1 MKLRKPRRKDLP
13 LLWDGFMVYLAL
25 VNVGL
30 IVFDWTYP
38 WLRSFYM
45 EHTPGLVSFYDPWH
59 ERFWLLDLPFLLFFA
74 GEFFTRWVLVV
85 RRGRIRHWSLYPLI
99 YWYDLLGI
107 VPLAELRFFRLFRV
121 ISIYLRLKRSDLS
134 GVGDDPISRGVSFVA
149 DVFLEEISDRVA
161 IRILT
166 MAEREVHQGVITTV
180 LRQVLVPRR
189 QEVRRKVSAKVT
201 EIVEEGDLSAR
212 ARRFLRLN
220 LEEAVREAPVLRRIP
235 LPAAVKQPLVTGVGE
250 AVYDSIVETLS
261 ATLRSPEGQE
271 ALEEL
276 VDSVMGSFEAE
287 LGRGEI
293 ETLVEEAVLDAILE
307 MKAALAVQRW
317 ADPGESSE
325 PTEPVEPVE
334 PSPSSDL
341 ASPQSAAS
349 GVGSRR
355 RTAS

>member
-1 MKLRKPRRKDLP
+1 MKLRRPKRKDLP

-25 VNVGL
+25 LNVGL
-30 IVFDWTYP
+30 IVFDWTYEL
-38 WLRSFYM
+38 LRAFYLD
-45 EHTPGLVSFYDPWH
+45 HVPGLVSFYDPWH
-59 ERFWLLDLPFLLFFA
+59 EQFWLLDLPFLLFFA

-85 RRGRIRHWSLYPLI
+85 RRGRLRHWSLYPLV

-107 VPLAELRFFRLFRV
+107 VPLAEFRFFRLFRV

-134 GVGDDPISRGVSFVA
+134 AVGDDPVSRSVTFLA

-166 MAEREVHQGVITTV
+166 MAEREVRQGVLTTV
-180 LRQVLVPRR
+180 LREVLIPRR

-201 EIVEEGDLSAR
+201 EIVEQGELSER
-212 ARRFLRLN
+212 ARHFLRLN

-235 LPAAVKQPLVTGVGE
+235 LPSAVKRPLVTGVGE

-276 VDSVMGSFEAE
+276 VDAVMGSFEAE

-293 ETLVEEAVLDAILE
+293 ETLLEEAVLDALRE
-307 MKAALAVQRW
+307 MERALAVKRW
-317 ADPGESSE
+317 AEPDPADAIR
-325 PTEPVEPVE
+325 
-334 PSPSSDL
+334 SSDS
-341 ASPQSAAS
+341 ASPQTGAS
-349 GVGSRR
+349 GAESRR
-355 RTAS
+355 RSAS